1 MNTPSGP
8 NVPTLH
14 GEMAAFS
21 LFGGRLALSELIL
34 FSLFLTDILML
45 GLINELSLSEALLVN
60 SCFVPA
66 L

>member
-8 NVPTLH
+8 NVPALH
-14 GEMAAFS
+14 GEVTAFS
-21 LFGGRLALSELIL
+21 LFAGRLVLSELIL

-45 GLINELSLSEALLVN
+45 GLINELSLSEALSVN